1 MSESSGIGIGDEG
14 REGERSKTASALS
27 SHEDDELSF
36 FCGVRCA
43 RRPEE
48 KNAEYSSLSV
58 VGAIFVFL
66 PEVLC
71 SSKEGVRRR
80 RRSKKKK
87 VRKRKR

>member
-14 REGERSKTASALS
+14 REGERSKMAPALS

-58 VGAIFVFL
+58 VGAIFFCFCQKSCVKKGEEEE
-66 PEVLC
+66 EVK
-71 SSKEGVRRR
+71 KER
-80 RRSKKKK
+80 KK
-87 VRKRKR
+87 R